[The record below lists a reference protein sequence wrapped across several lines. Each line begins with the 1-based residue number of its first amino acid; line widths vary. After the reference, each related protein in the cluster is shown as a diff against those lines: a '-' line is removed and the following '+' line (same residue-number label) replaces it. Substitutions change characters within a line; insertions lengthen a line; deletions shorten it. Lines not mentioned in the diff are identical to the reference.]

1 MVIKKPS
8 KSPALSNKMLP
19 VLYIIKHSVRTEWQ
33 GIQCNESTTKML
45 PQYSVKCKH
54 NVLKITLILQQS
66 LSLGTLQKTAALV
79 VCK

>member
-8 KSPALSNKMLP
+8 KSPVLSNKMLP
-19 VLYIIKHSVRTEWQ
+19 VFYIIKHSVRTEWQ

-45 PQYSVKCKH
+45 PRYAVKCKH

>member
-1 MVIKKPS
+1 
-8 KSPALSNKMLP
+8 MLP
-19 VLYIIKHSVRTEWQ
+19 ALYIIKHCVRNEWQ
-33 GIQCNESTTKML
+33 CIHCNESTTTKKIML

-66 LSLGTLQKTAALV
+66 LSLGTLQKTAALA

>member
-1 MVIKKPS
+1 MNGNAFTVMNLLLQKK
-8 KSPALSNKMLP
+8 L
-19 VLYIIKHSVRTEWQ
+19 
-33 GIQCNESTTKML
+33 ML

-66 LSLGTLQKTAALV
+66 LSLGTLQKTAALA